1 MRGAGGRG
9 GRRAQRGPARP
20 GSAPPGAVRPPRGR
34 PEPGR
39 CGPARSERP
48 RSAAMAPGSPAARR
62 RAAPRLLPALLDG
75 EPEALWI
82 SDLSKVTSQPSPRAD
97 SEVLAPAP
105 ALPASVA
112 NIARAFLLRALRLH
126 PALPCSARPLSEQGR
141 RAATCLLMGAG
152 GIAVGKPCTASTRP
166 PARPPTGLHIFAV
179 AFALEVSVGKTNT
192 VMALN
197 NSNVLLPCTFT
208 TCIGFQDLV
217 FTWYFNSTEMIY
229 HGKIKSK
236 ASEPFLVG
244 RNPRV
249 EFVGSTT
256 GKDNNI
262 SIVLKNVEFSDAGKY
277 TCHVK
282 NPKEKDA
289 QHNATIFLTVVQ
301 KMVEADNTVT
311 LIIVGVVGGL
321 IGLLILFMLVKRV
334 VLFIIKKT
342 QDGKKECLVSSSGN
356 DNTENGLAG
365 SKAEQKAPPKA

>member
-1 MRGAGGRG
+1 MAAARGTGREVTVSEQRVLLSPETG
-9 GRRAQRGPARP
+9 HSSLVLDSAEQVSAEPQYRRVPCRTSQYHAKILGPAAAASCSEPWGRVARRARLAL
-20 GSAPPGAVRPPRGR
+20 AVRH
-34 PEPGR
+34 
-39 CGPARSERP
+39 
-48 RSAAMAPGSPAARR
+48 
-62 RAAPRLLPALLDG
+62 G
-75 EPEALWI
+75 ESEALRI
-82 SDLSKVTSQPSPRAD
+82 SGLSKVTSQPSRERTLKSRLQP
-97 SEVLAPAP
+97 P

-112 NIARAFLLRALRLH
+112 NIASAFFCEHCGCIPLCPAPRRCSASGDRCYLPAAVSRGNGRLH
-126 PALPCSARPLSEQGR
+126 VLA
-141 RAATCLLMGAG
+141 
-152 GIAVGKPCTASTRP
+152 I
-166 PARPPTGLHIFAV
+166 

-197 NSNVLLPCTFT
+197 NSDVLLPCTFT

-262 SIVLKNVEFSDAGKY
+262 SIVLKNVDFSDAGKY

-282 NPKEKDA
+282 NPKEKNA
-289 QHNATIFLTVVQ
+289 QHNATIILTVVQ
-301 KMVEADNTVT
+301 KMVETDNTLT
-311 LIIVGVVGGL
+311 LIIVSVVGGL
-321 IGLLILFMLVKRV
+321 IGLLILFMLIKRV

>member
-1 MRGAGGRG
+1 
-9 GRRAQRGPARP
+9 
-20 GSAPPGAVRPPRGR
+20 
-34 PEPGR
+34 
-39 CGPARSERP
+39 
-48 RSAAMAPGSPAARR
+48 
-62 RAAPRLLPALLDG
+62 LP
-75 EPEALWI
+75 
-82 SDLSKVTSQPSPRAD
+82 
-97 SEVLAPAP
+97 
-105 ALPASVA
+105 
-112 NIARAFLLRALRLH
+112 
-126 PALPCSARPLSEQGR
+126 
-141 RAATCLLMGAG
+141 
-152 GIAVGKPCTASTRP
+152 
-166 PARPPTGLHIFAV
+166 GLHVFAI

-262 SIVLKNVEFSDAGKY
+262 SIVLNNVEFSDAGRY

-282 NPKEKDA
+282 NPKEKNA
-289 QHNATIFLTVVQ
+289 QHNATIFLVVVQ
-301 KMVEADNTVT
+301 KRWEVSVGAGPGT
-311 LIIVGVVGGL
+311 LRRCCRGAGLHGAGIVARGAGGCR
-321 IGLLILFMLVKRV
+321 GLSAGRV
-334 VLFIIKKT
+334 LST
-342 QDGKKECLVSSSGN
+342 RKECLVSSSGN

>member
-1 MRGAGGRG
+1 M
-9 GRRAQRGPARP
+9 
-20 GSAPPGAVRPPRGR
+20 APRPPAG
-34 PEPGR
+34 
-39 CGPARSERP
+39 
-48 RSAAMAPGSPAARR
+48 RR
-62 RAAPRLLPALLDG
+62 RAAPRLLAALL
-75 EPEALWI
+75 
-82 SDLSKVTSQPSPRAD
+82 
-97 SEVLAPAP
+97 
-105 ALPASVA
+105 
-112 NIARAFLLRALRLH
+112 
-126 PALPCSARPLSEQGR
+126 
-141 RAATCLLMGAG
+141 
-152 GIAVGKPCTASTRP
+152 
-166 PARPPTGLHIFAV
+166 GLHVFAI

-277 TCHVK
+277 TCHVR
-282 NPKEKDA
+282 NPKEKNA

-301 KMVEADNTVT
+301 KMVETDNTLT

-321 IGLLILFMLVKRV
+321 IGLLILFMLIKRV

>member
-1 MRGAGGRG
+1 V
-9 GRRAQRGPARP
+9 
-20 GSAPPGAVRPPRGR
+20 PGALQHVGLRTRAVSSLSSPLSL
-34 PEPGR
+34 PG
-39 CGPARSERP
+39 
-48 RSAAMAPGSPAARR
+48 
-62 RAAPRLLPALLDG
+62 LH
-75 EPEALWI
+75 
-82 SDLSKVTSQPSPRAD
+82 
-97 SEVLAPAP
+97 VLA
-105 ALPASVA
+105 
-112 NIARAFLLRALRLH
+112 I
-126 PALPCSARPLSEQGR
+126 
-141 RAATCLLMGAG
+141 
-152 GIAVGKPCTASTRP
+152 
-166 PARPPTGLHIFAV
+166 

-197 NSNVLLPCTFT
+197 NSNVLLPCIFT
-208 TCIGFQDLV
+208 TCIGFQDLD
-217 FTWYFNSTEMIY
+217 FTWYFNLTEMIY

-236 ASEPFLVG
+236 ASEPILVE

-262 SIVLKNVEFSDAGKY
+262 SIVLKNVEFSDAGRY

-282 NPKEKDA
+282 NPKEKKA
-289 QHNATIFLTVVQ
+289 QHNATIILTVVQ
-301 KMVEADNTVT
+301 ESKLVEADNTVT
-311 LIIVGVVGGL
+311 LIIVGIVGGL

>member
-1 MRGAGGRG
+1 MLWFPLNPRCLCGC
-9 GRRAQRGPARP
+9 QPGPAVP
-20 GSAPPGAVRPPRGR
+20 VG
-34 PEPGR
+34 
-39 CGPARSERP
+39 
-48 RSAAMAPGSPAARR
+48 
-62 RAAPRLLPALLDG
+62 
-75 EPEALWI
+75 
-82 SDLSKVTSQPSPRAD
+82 
-97 SEVLAPAP
+97 
-105 ALPASVA
+105 
-112 NIARAFLLRALRLH
+112 
-126 PALPCSARPLSEQGR
+126 ARPLSLPSWPG
-141 RAATCLLMGAG
+141 
-152 GIAVGKPCTASTRP
+152 
-166 PARPPTGLHIFAV
+166 TGLNIFAV

-197 NSNVLLPCTFT
+197 NSDVLLPCTFT

-229 HGKIKSK
+229 HGKIKNK

-321 IGLLILFMLVKRV
+321 IGLLILFMLVKR
-334 VLFIIKKT
+334 
-342 QDGKKECLVSSSGN
+342 ECLVSSSGN

>member
-1 MRGAGGRG
+1 
-9 GRRAQRGPARP
+9 
-20 GSAPPGAVRPPRGR
+20 
-34 PEPGR
+34 
-39 CGPARSERP
+39 
-48 RSAAMAPGSPAARR
+48 
-62 RAAPRLLPALLDG
+62 LP
-75 EPEALWI
+75 
-82 SDLSKVTSQPSPRAD
+82 
-97 SEVLAPAP
+97 
-105 ALPASVA
+105 
-112 NIARAFLLRALRLH
+112 
-126 PALPCSARPLSEQGR
+126 
-141 RAATCLLMGAG
+141 
-152 GIAVGKPCTASTRP
+152 
-166 PARPPTGLHIFAV
+166 GLHIV
-179 AFALEVSVGKTNT
+179 AIVFALEVSVGKTNT

-197 NSNVLLPCTFT
+197 NSDVLLPCTFT

-217 FTWYFNSTEMIY
+217 FTWYFNSTELVRGSLGFASIY

-282 NPKEKDA
+282 NPKEKNA

-301 KMVEADNTVT
+301 KMVETDNTVT

-321 IGLLILFMLVKRV
+321 IGLLILFMLIKRV

>member
-1 MRGAGGRG
+1 MLGASSGCRGGVGLQGHSRGHPARLQPCVFRGGLFPLANDAGGATWGHPGGVRGARRG
-9 GRRAQRGPARP
+9 ARRRAQRRLLLLLSPPPPPPPPAASPPSPRP
-20 GSAPPGAVRPPRGR
+20 GSARHGSPSAGAARA
-34 PEPGR
+34 GR
-39 CGPARSERP
+39 CGQPGPP
-48 RSAAMAPGSPAARR
+48 RAAAMAPRPAA
-62 RAAPRLLPALLDG
+62 ASPRLLPALLG
-75 EPEALWI
+75 LH
-82 SDLSKVTSQPSPRAD
+82 
-97 SEVLAPAP
+97 VLAI
-105 ALPASVA
+105 AL
-112 NIARAFLLRALRLH
+112 
-126 PALPCSARPLSEQGR
+126 
-141 RAATCLLMGAG
+141 
-152 GIAVGKPCTASTRP
+152 
-166 PARPPTGLHIFAV
+166 
-179 AFALEVSVGKTNT
+179 ALEVSVGKTNT
-192 VMALN
+192 VLALN
-197 NSNVLLPCTFT
+197 GSDVLLPCTFT

-236 ASEPFLVG
+236 TSEPFLVS

-262 SIVLKNVEFSDAGKY
+262 SIVLKDVELSDAGKY

-282 NPKEKDA
+282 NPREKNA
-289 QHNATIFLTVVQ
+289 QHNATIILTVVHR
-301 KMVEADNTVT
+301 MEETDNTLT

-321 IGLLILFMLVKRV
+321 FGLLILFMLVKRV